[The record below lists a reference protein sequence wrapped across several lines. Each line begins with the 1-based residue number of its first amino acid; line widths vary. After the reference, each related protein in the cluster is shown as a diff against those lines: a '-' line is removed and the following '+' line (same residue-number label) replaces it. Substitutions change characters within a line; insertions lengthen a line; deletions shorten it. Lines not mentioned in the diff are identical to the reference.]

1 MMMSDTERFK
11 GAISQEEIGIAERS
25 VEAALKAG
33 ASGVQVS
40 LDKAR
45 TDIFALLNGEIDNI
59 RQTGDR
65 ALTFRVFADGKY
77 GVFSTNRLEDG
88 SIAQFMKQAVEN
100 VRLMAED
107 PFRRLPEESETAKD
121 AINGDEM
128 ELCWDGYDS
137 VRNEDRLEMARKASV
152 FGKECASGDG
162 WRLISEETEY
172 NNTLTDTLLIDSNGL
187 RCRQIETSFE
197 VSSQSSVEDRE
208 GNIYSGLW
216 WDYDIRLDG
225 IKDSR
230 CGENALREAVRQIGP
245 AKLPGGRYTMVV
257 DRRVCG
263 RLIQPVFNALSGYS
277 IQQNSSFLT
286 GSIDKKIFGVGI
298 TVLDRPRV
306 KGRCGSIL
314 FEPDGRACLD
324 RDIIRD
330 GVVKEYFISTYMS
343 GKLGMAPTSETAN
356 RPVLLPYIKGN
367 QQLTDEL
374 RNGGEASL
382 DLGAVLGLCGNGI
395 LVTEFNGGNC
405 NAATG
410 DFSYGIGGFEFRDGL
425 IVRPVETMV
434 ITGNMI
440 SLWNSLV
447 AAGTDPMNGFSRQ
460 IPTVAFEGVMF
471 NG

>member
-1 MMMSDTERFK
+1 MIDMERFK
-11 GAISQEEIGIAERS
+11 GAISQEEIEIAERS
-25 VEAALKAG
+25 VETALQAG

-65 ALTFRVFADGKY
+65 ALTFRIFADGRY
-77 GVFSTNRLEDG
+77 GVFSTNRLEDK

-107 PFRRLPEESETAKD
+107 PFRRLPYESETAKD

-137 VRNEDRLEMARKASV
+137 VRNEDRLDMAKMVSV
-152 FGKECASGDG
+152 FGKECASSDG
-162 WRLISEETEY
+162 WKLISEETEY

-197 VSSQSSVEDRE
+197 VSSQSSIEDRK

-225 IKDSR
+225 IRDSR
-230 CGENALREAVRQIGP
+230 CGENALNEAVRQIGP

-263 RLIQPVFNALSGYS
+263 KLIQPVLNALSGYS

-286 GSIDKKIFGVGI
+286 GSVDTKIFGDGI

-306 KGRCGSIL
+306 KGCCGSIL

-330 GVVKEYFISTYMS
+330 GIVKEYFISTYMS

-356 RPVLLPYIKGN
+356 RPVLLPYVKGN
-367 QQLTDEL
+367 PHLTEEL
-374 RNGGEASL
+374 RDGDKAT
-382 DLGAVLGLCGNGI
+382 LGIDGILGICGNGI

-405 NAATG
+405 NTATG
-410 DFSYGIGGFEFRDGL
+410 DFSYGIGGFEFRDGM

-447 AAGTDPMNGFSRQ
+447 AAGTDPINGFSRQ

>member
-1 MMMSDTERFK
+1 MSDTERFK